1 MEQKKQ
7 NNNQKDKDF
16 ANDIGNMLA
25 DFINDTAG
33 FSEEDEI
40 YFRPSQEKRSVK

>member
-25 DFINDTAG
+25 DFVNETSG
-33 FSEEDEI
+33 VLEEDKI
-40 YFRPSQEKRSVK
+40 YFCPPEQKREH